1 MLCVVRCKMCTN
13 LHIAICVDVLPDFD
27 FYYFQKTSAYEK
39 SKPICGGLGDTD
51 AKTSPKKN
59 RQSCLFG
66 LSLDAGAGPRRGG
79 GGDTWILLFFMAV
92 QPLLPKKRQD
102 KMLPAKTSSA
112 KFSHTTRL
120 TCVNQCDSTP
130 LNLQE
135 PSSFFFEP
143 RFVVLPLLLRRKAQS
158 VMLRPLRPRG
168 VLLK

>member
-1 MLCVVRCKMCTN
+1 MHFEFCHLRCFLLSVRFMLCVVRCKMCTN

-39 SKPICGGLGDTD
+39 SKPIEALAIPT
-51 AKTSPKKN
+51 PKH
-59 RQSCLFG
+59 
-66 LSLDAGAGPRRGG
+66 
-79 GGDTWILLFFMAV
+79 
-92 QPLLPKKRQD
+92 LPKKLAVMPVWALFGCWSRTTAWWRGGYMD
-102 KMLPAKTSSA
+102 FAFLHGLLPAKTSSA

-143 RFVVLPLLLRRKAQS
+143 RFVVLPLLLWRKAQS
-158 VMLRPLRPRG
+158 VEAIAAPWG
-168 VLLK
+168 S

>member
-39 SKPICGGLGDTD
+39 SKPIEALAIPT
-51 AKTSPKKN
+51 PKH
-59 RQSCLFG
+59 
-66 LSLDAGAGPRRGG
+66 
-79 GGDTWILLFFMAV
+79 
-92 QPLLPKKRQD
+92 LPKKIGSHACLGSLWMLEQD
-102 KMLPAKTSSA
+102 HGVVAGGIHGFCFSSWLLPAKTSSA

-158 VMLRPLRPRG
+158 VDAIAAPWG
-168 VLLK
+168 S